1 VEDLIELLG
10 DYIQHNKAK
19 TTAFIHTLAAQADRQ
34 LFGLPLPA
42 STFNMLR
49 QPPVTIIT
57 EKKKPEKGTIE
68 VIPQKRKKRPM
79 RIEIEQVEKKTKKK
93 QIRTEIEQVEKK
105 PKKPKDV
112 ASLSELLKQM
122 PKEQKSERK
131 PIKTTKPVSKSKVK
145 KPEPTKKSAPTPPK
159 PAPVKKAVEP
169 KPPPAKPEPVKKA
182 AELKPAAP
190 KTIEKAKAP
199 SIWKPIL
206 SKYMRK
212 MRNDI
217 GLKRVMFA
225 TIGDNKNHV
234 KVCELV
240 GANGDPE
247 LNNFMVNIQEENLFK
262 LLLSKQQGFWLR
274 PSNRDKFLPMI
285 PQGVLEP
292 IDQNGFF
299 CMSLFIRGKPVGLI
313 YADGKYA
320 LNDDSYADF
329 KQLCAELSTALGQTI
344 R

>member
-1 VEDLIELLG
+1 
-10 DYIQHNKAK
+10 
-19 TTAFIHTLAAQADRQ
+19 
-34 LFGLPLPA
+34 
-42 STFNMLR
+42 
-49 QPPVTIIT
+49 
-57 EKKKPEKGTIE
+57 
-68 VIPQKRKKRPM
+68 M

-169 KPPPAKPEPVKKA
+169 KPPPAKPEPLKKA

-225 TIGDNKNHV
+225 IIGDNKNHV

-329 KQLCAELSTALGQTI
+329 KQLCAELSTTLGQTI